1 MLKKTVTY
9 KDLNGKERTET
20 FYFHYFESEI
30 MDMEMS
36 EEGGLAERIQ
46 RIIDAKDQPSLL
58 KVIKKFV
65 IDAYGVK
72 SDDGRRFDK
81 SQEVKDA
88 FLQCPA
94 YSKIYMELL
103 TDDKLAADF
112 VNQVVPEDM
121 KDTLAEIAAKA
132 KKNNTSEAT
141 N

>member
-1 MLKKTVTY
+1 MIKKTITY

-46 RIIDAKDQPSLL
+46 RIIDAKDQASLL

-72 SDDGRRFDK
+72 SDDGRRFNK

-88 FLQCPA
+88 FVECPA

-103 TDDKLAADF
+103 TNDELAAEF
-112 VNQVVPEDM
+112 VNKVVPEDM
-121 KDTLAEIAAKA
+121 ADQLAAIVA
-132 KKNNTSEAT
+132 KKKAT

>member
-1 MLKKTVTY
+1 MLKKTATY

-132 KKNNTSEAT
+132 KKNDAEAT

>member
-1 MLKKTVTY
+1 MIKKTVTY
-9 KDLNGKERTET
+9 KDLNGKERTEA

-46 RIIDAKDQPSLL
+46 RIIDAKDQASLL

-72 SDDGRRFDK
+72 SDDGRRFNK

-88 FLQCPA
+88 FVECPA

-103 TDDKLAADF
+103 TNDELAAEF
-112 VNQVVPEDM
+112 VNKVVPEDM
-121 KDTLAEIAAKA
+121 AAQLAAIVA
-132 KKNNTSEAT
+132 KKAAN
-141 N
+141 

>member
-121 KDTLAEIAAKA
+121 KDTLAAIAAKA
-132 KKNNTSEAT
+132 KKNDVVETT

>member
-1 MLKKTVTY
+1 MIKKTVTY

-46 RIIDAKDQPSLL
+46 RIIDAKDQASLL

-65 IDAYGVK
+65 IDAYGIK
-72 SDDGRRFDK
+72 SDDGRRFNK

-88 FLQCPA
+88 FVECPA

-103 TDDKLAADF
+103 TNDELAAEF
-112 VNQVVPEDM
+112 VNKVVPENM
-121 KDTLAEIAAKA
+121 AEQLAEIVAR
-132 KKNNTSEAT
+132 KKAT

>member
-1 MLKKTVTY
+1 MIKKTVTY

-46 RIIDAKDQPSLL
+46 RIIDAKDQASLL

-65 IDAYGVK
+65 VDAYGIK
-72 SDDGRRFDK
+72 SDDGRRFIK
-81 SQEVKDA
+81 SQDVKDA
-88 FLQCPA
+88 FIQCPA

-103 TDDKLAADF
+103 TNDELAAEF

-121 KDTLAEIAAKA
+121 AAQLAEIVA
-132 KKNNTSEAT
+132 KKAAN
-141 N
+141 

>member
-1 MLKKTVTY
+1 MIKKTVTY

-46 RIIDAKDQPSLL
+46 RIIDAKDQASLL

-65 IDAYGVK
+65 VDAYGVK
-72 SDDGRRFDK
+72 SDDGRRFNK

-88 FLQCPA
+88 FVECPA

-103 TDDKLAADF
+103 TNDEMAAEF
-112 VNQVVPEDM
+112 VNKVVPEDM
-121 KDTLAEIAAKA
+121 ADQLAAIVA
-132 KKNNTSEAT
+132 KKSAN
-141 N
+141 

>member
-1 MLKKTVTY
+1 MIKKTVTY

-36 EEGGLAERIQ
+36 AEGGLAERIQ
-46 RIIDAKDQPSLL
+46 RIIDAKDQASLL

-65 IDAYGVK
+65 IDAYGIK
-72 SDDGRRFDK
+72 SDDGRRFIK

-88 FLQCPA
+88 FVECPA

-103 TDDKLAADF
+103 TNDELAAEF
-112 VNQVVPEDM
+112 VNKVVPEDM
-121 KDTLAEIAAKA
+121 AAQLAEIVA
-132 KKNNTSEAT
+132 KKSAN
-141 N
+141 

>member
-1 MLKKTVTY
+1 MIKKTVTY

-46 RIIDAKDQPSLL
+46 RIIDAKDQASLL
-58 KVIKKFV
+58 KVIKNFV
-65 IDAYGVK
+65 VDAYGVK
-72 SDDGRRFDK
+72 SDDGRRFIK

-88 FLQCPA
+88 FVECPA

-103 TDDKLAADF
+103 TNDELAAEF
-112 VNQVVPEDM
+112 VNKVVPEDM
-121 KDTLAEIAAKA
+121 AAQLAEIVA
-132 KKNNTSEAT
+132 KKSAN
-141 N
+141 

>member
-81 SQEVKDA
+81 SEEVKNA

-103 TDDKLAADF
+103 TDDVLAANF

-121 KDTLAEIAAKA
+121 KDTLAEIANKA
-132 KKNNTSEAT
+132 KKNTDN
-141 N
+141 

>member
-103 TDDKLAADF
+103 TDDLLAADF

-121 KDTLAEIAAKA
+121 KETLAEIAAKA
-132 KKNNTSEAT
+132 KKNSVEAT

>member
-1 MLKKTVTY
+1 MIKKTVTY

-46 RIIDAKDQPSLL
+46 RIIDAKDQASLL

-65 IDAYGVK
+65 VDAYGIK
-72 SDDGRRFDK
+72 SDDGRRFIKNQD
-81 SQEVKDA
+81 VKDA
-88 FLQCPA
+88 FVECPA

-103 TDDKLAADF
+103 TNDELAAEF
-112 VNQVVPEDM
+112 VNKVVPEDM
-121 KDTLAEIAAKA
+121 AAQLAELVA
-132 KKNNTSEAT
+132 KKTAN
-141 N
+141 

>member
-1 MLKKTVTY
+1 MIKKTVTY

-46 RIIDAKDQPSLL
+46 RIIDAKDQASLL

-72 SDDGRRFDK
+72 SDDGRRFNK

-88 FLQCPA
+88 FVECPA

-103 TDDKLAADF
+103 TNDELAAEF
-112 VNQVVPEDM
+112 VNKVVPEDM
-121 KDTLAEIAAKA
+121 AAQLAAIVA
-132 KKNNTSEAT
+132 KKSAN
-141 N
+141 

>member
-81 SQEVKDA
+81 SEEVKNA

-103 TDDKLAADF
+103 TDDVLAANF

-121 KDTLAEIAAKA
+121 KDTLAEIANKA
-132 KKNNTSEAT
+132 KNKADN
-141 N
+141 